1 MPAFNTPED
10 AARFLADIKLDIL
23 DTRKGTFSPHHLDYT
38 VSLIRPTDPRGYITH
53 FQSNPEVHGQ
63 PTVTQI
69 MQSVL
74 EDSRMPEEYDIDDF
88 ADALNFSKPSE
99 AIKAYEQC
107 NKAHEWVT
115 QTLHLSRSETGD
127 LIDQLNDDE
136 EGIEEAVKAI
146 QSDIADKQ
154 AHEHPPVDFTV
165 DGHTY
170 VTIDTILSNLDTGE
184 LGDRVG
190 DYGGYIGDAF
200 TEIADGGVDVYTHNL
215 IDWLSDHTEWFER
228 AYDDGLFEG
237 CGGDID
243 KMIGMAQYEYYRN
256 DLEDHQSDIIAYA
269 TFETLKDA
277 GAYAIDS
284 ETADA
289 ICEQIASECNDHE
302 RFDDF
307 DEIAST
313 AINDSL
319 EEILGDDMGDEI
331 HEALKEYDYG
341 KPNPVI
347 MGKEA
352 VRQINAKGYD
362 AAMAESWKDLLGKTT
377 PSLTQTAEASRA
389 ASTNL
394 AQDGERQTTPD
405 QAQEK

>member
-1 MPAFNTPED
+1 MPAFNTPEE

-23 DTRKGTFSPHHLDYT
+23 DTRKGTFSPHHIDYT
-38 VSLIRPTDPRGYITH
+38 VSLIRPTDSRGYTTH
-53 FQSNPEVHGQ
+53 FQSNPEVHGL
-63 PTVTQI
+63 PTIPQI
-69 MQSVL
+69 MQAVL
-74 EDSRMPEEYDIDDF
+74 EDSRMPEEYDIDAF
-88 ADALNFSKPSE
+88 AAALNFSKPSE

-136 EGIEEAVKAI
+136 EGIEDAVKAI
-146 QSDIADKQ
+146 QKDIADKQ

-170 VTIDTILSNLDTGE
+170 VTIDTILANLDTGE

-190 DYGGYIGDAF
+190 DYLDLDSINDAF
-200 TEIADGGVDVYTHNL
+200 TEIADSGVDVYTSNL
-215 IDWLSDHTEWFER
+215 IDWLPYHTEWFER

-237 CGGDID
+237 CGADID

-269 TFETLKDA
+269 TFETLK
-277 GAYAIDS
+277 
-284 ETADA
+284 
-289 ICEQIASECNDHE
+289 ECNDHE